1 MGNSA
6 AVHAR
11 ACLGGNCKGSKRGK
25 SDGLKRRGAA
35 LWIILAAAFTL
46 SFPVVQLL
54 LDSGNFLGL
63 NPAPIGAVVD
73 YPSGVVK
80 AVQPGTPAGRAGL
93 LPGDRIDYARAGWT
107 MRIWMRSGHLR
118 AGTPTPIPIVRAGR
132 PASIRLIAPR
142 AASIPAGLLVLD
154 LAEILATLLYIVL
167 GCAFYFASRT
177 KLSLAFMIF
186 CFAMTGPFANTAW
199 LHVVPRWAEPL
210 AAFAGT
216 LPPLF
221 QTWAYL
227 VLCLRFPTGE
237 AIGRWRLVDRAVPAI
252 LALCFVMYYGHFY
265 TVAFIDGERDIPYNV
280 FVSFVWFAY
289 FLGAAAFMARYWGT
303 RGAETI
309 RMRWVAV
316 ALAVYLGIL
325 GTFFIGQVLRTSAL
339 WPSYLTLFNPAPFAF
354 AYALVRGRI
363 IDVRIFGGRAIVY
376 AALTAIPVALLAIVD
391 WFFARRLQDAR
402 LATFLEVGLAVA
414 FSFWLRGLHRRID
427 RFVERVF
434 FASRHR
440 ALERVRH
447 ITRALPF
454 TERMETIET
463 MLCDETAAAL
473 QLTSAALFRADEG
486 AFVRTCA
493 RDWDD
498 GADRLDPDDPLILFA
513 RSSNAGVY
521 LDDIPRSHA
530 AVPKGD
536 AKPAFALPI
545 TVGRRVIAVVLY
557 GNHVNGEP
565 IDGEEEG
572 LLNALAHAS
581 ATAYEHLHALER
593 EREIAQLRS
602 QLRLSTSASR

>member
-1 MGNSA
+1 
-6 AVHAR
+6 
-11 ACLGGNCKGSKRGK
+11 
-25 SDGLKRRGAA
+25 
-35 LWIILAAAFTL
+35 
-46 SFPVVQLL
+46 VQLL
-54 LDSGNFLGL
+54 LDSGNFMGL

-73 YPSGVVK
+73 YPTGIVK
-80 AVQPGTPAGRAGL
+80 AVQPGTPAARAGL

-107 MRIWMRSGHLR
+107 MRIWIRSGHLR
-118 AGTPTPIPIVRAGR
+118 SGVPTPLHIVRAGR
-132 PASIRLIAPR
+132 PMGVTLLAPR
-142 AASIPAGLLVLD
+142 PPPISTGLLVLD
-154 LAEILATLLYIVL
+154 LAEVVATLVYIIL

-177 KLSLAFMIF
+177 KLSFAFMIF

-199 LHVVPRWAEPL
+199 LHAVPRWAEPL
-210 AAFAGT
+210 AAFAAT
-216 LPPLF
+216 LLPLF
-221 QTWAYL
+221 QTWGYL

-237 AIGRWRLVDRAVPAI
+237 PLGRWRIVDRAVPAI
-252 LALCFVMYYGHFY
+252 IMLCFALYYGHFY
-265 TVAFIDGERDIPYNV
+265 TVAFIDGENDLPYNL
-280 FVSFVWFAY
+280 FVSFVWFTY
-289 FLGAAAFMARYWGT
+289 FLGAAAFLARYWGA

-325 GTFFIGQVLRTSAL
+325 GIFFIGQVLRTTVL

-376 AALTAIPVALLAIVD
+376 GALTAIPVALLAVVD

-402 LATFLEVGLAVA
+402 LATLFEVAVAVA

-440 ALERVRH
+440 AFERVRH
-447 ITRALPF
+447 ISRALPF
-454 TERMETIET
+454 TERIETIET
-463 MLCDETAAAL
+463 LLCDEIAGAL
-473 QLTSAALFRADEG
+473 QLASAALFRAENG
-486 AFVRTCA
+486 AFVLTAA
-493 RDWDD
+493 RDWEG
-498 GADRLDPDDPLILFA
+498 GAERLDPDDPLVLFA
-513 RSSNAGVY
+513 RSSHGGVHF
-521 LDDIPRSHA
+521 DDVPRTRV
-530 AVPKGD
+530 AVPAGD
-536 AKPAFALPI
+536 ARPAFGLPV

-565 IDGEEEG
+565 IDSEEED
-572 LLNALAHAS
+572 LLNAAAHAS

-602 QLRLSTSASR
+602 QLQLSASS

>member
-1 MGNSA
+1 M
-6 AVHAR
+6 
-11 ACLGGNCKGSKRGK
+11 
-25 SDGLKRRGAA
+25 
-35 LWIILAAAFTL
+35 ILAAAFAL

-54 LDSGNFLGL
+54 LDSGNFMGL
-63 NPAPIGAVVD
+63 NPAPIGATVD

-80 AVQPGTPAGRAGL
+80 AVLPGTPASRAGM
-93 LPGDRIDYARAGWT
+93 LPGDRIDYDRAGWT
-107 MRIWMRSGHLR
+107 TRIWIRSGHLR
-118 AGTPTPIPIVRAGR
+118 AGVPTPLPIVRAGR
-132 PASIRLIAPR
+132 PMSVTLIASRP
-142 AASIPAGLLVLD
+142 APIPTGLLILH
-154 LAEILATLLYIVL
+154 LAEIAATVLYIVL

-177 KLSLAFMIF
+177 TLSLAFMVF

-199 LHVVPRWAEPL
+199 MHVAPRSSEPL
-210 AAFAGT
+210 AAFAGAL
-216 LPPLF
+216 LPLA
-221 QTWAYL
+221 QSWGYL
-227 VLCLRFPTGE
+227 IFCLRFPTGT
-237 AIGRWRLVDRAVPAI
+237 AIGRWKLVDRAVPAI
-252 LALCFVMYYGHFY
+252 IVLFFLMYYGHFY
-265 TVAFIDGERDIPYNV
+265 TVAFINGENDPLYNG
-280 FVSFVWFAY
+280 FVSFAWLAN
-289 FLGAAAFMARYWGT
+289 FLGAGAFIARYWNT

-325 GTFFIGQVLRTSAL
+325 GIFFTDQVLRANAL
-339 WPSYLTLFNPAPFAF
+339 WVSYLTLFNPAPIAF

-454 TERMETIET
+454 TERIETIET
-463 MLCDETAAAL
+463 LLCDEIAGAL
-473 QLTSAALFRADEG
+473 QLASAALFRAEEE
-486 AFVRTCA
+486 AFVLTAA
-493 RDWDD
+493 RDWKG
-498 GADRLDPDDPLILFA
+498 GAERLDPDDPLVLFA
-513 RSSNAGVY
+513 RSSHSGIHF
-521 LDDIPRSHA
+521 DDVPRTHA
-530 AVPKGD
+530 AVPAGD
-536 AKPAFALPI
+536 ARPAFGLPV

-565 IDGEEEG
+565 IDGEVED
-572 LLNALAHAS
+572 LLNAAAHAS

-602 QLRLSTSASR
+602 QLQLRTSAS

>member
-1 MGNSA
+1 M
-6 AVHAR
+6 
-11 ACLGGNCKGSKRGK
+11 L
-25 SDGLKRRGAA
+25 L
-35 LWIILAAAFTL
+35 
-46 SFPVVQLL
+46 FPVVQLL
-54 LDSGNFLGL
+54 LDSGNFMGL
-63 NPAPIGAVVD
+63 NPAPIGATVD
-73 YPSGVVK
+73 FPSGMVT
-80 AVQPGTPAGRAGL
+80 AVLPGTPAARAGL
-93 LPGDRIDYARAGWT
+93 LPGDRIDYARSGWT
-107 MRIWMRSGHLR
+107 MRIWIRSGHLR
-118 AGTPTPIPIVRAGR
+118 TGIPATLPIVRAGQ
-132 PASIRLIAPR
+132 ATTVTLIAPR
-142 AASIPAGLLVLD
+142 AAPISTNLLVID
-154 LAEILATLLYIVL
+154 LAKILAALIYVFL

-177 KLSLAFMIF
+177 TLSLVFMVF
-186 CFAMTGPFANTAW
+186 CFAMVGPFANTSW
-199 LHVVPRWAEPL
+199 MHVSPPWAEPL
-210 AAFAGT
+210 AAFVGAL
-216 LPPLF
+216 LPLA
-221 QTWAYL
+221 QSWSYL
-227 VLCLRFPTGE
+227 IFCLRFPTGT

-252 LALCFVMYYGHFY
+252 MVLFFLMYYGHFY
-265 TVAFIDGERDIPYNV
+265 TVAFINGENDPLYNV
-280 FVSFVWFAY
+280 FVSCAWLAN
-289 FLGAAAFMARYWGT
+289 FLGAGAFIARYWNT

-316 ALAVYLGIL
+316 ALAIYLGIL
-325 GTFFIGQVLRTSAL
+325 GIFFIDQAVHGNAL
-339 WPSYLTLFNPAPFAF
+339 WVAYLTLFNPAPFAF

-454 TERMETIET
+454 TERIETIET

-473 QLTSAALFRADEG
+473 QLTSAALFRVDQG

-498 GADRLDPDDPLILFA
+498 GADRLDSDDPLILFA

-521 LDDIPRSHA
+521 LDDVPRSHA

-536 AKPAFALPI
+536 AKPAFGLPV
-545 TVGRRVIAVVLY
+545 TVGHRVIAVVLY

>member
-1 MGNSA
+1 
-6 AVHAR
+6 V
-11 ACLGGNCKGSKRGK
+11 
-25 SDGLKRRGAA
+25 
-35 LWIILAAAFTL
+35 WVVLAAAFVL

-54 LDSGNFLGL
+54 LDSGNFMEL
-63 NPAPIGAVVD
+63 NPAPIGATTD
-73 YPSGVVK
+73 YASGMVK
-80 AVQPGTPAGRAGL
+80 AVLPGTPASRAGIR
-93 LPGDRIDYARAGWT
+93 PGDRIDYARGGWM
-107 MRIWMRSGHLR
+107 MRFWIRSGHLR
-118 AGTPTPIPIVRAGR
+118 VGTPATLPIVRADQ
-132 PASIRLIAPR
+132 ATSVTLIAPR
-142 AASIPAGLLVLD
+142 PAPISTSLLIVD
-154 LAEILATLLYIVL
+154 LARILAALIYIVL
-167 GCAFYFASRT
+167 GCGFYFASRT
-177 KLSLAFMIF
+177 TLSLAFMIF
-186 CFAMTGPFANTAW
+186 CFAMIGPFANTAW
-199 LHVVPRWAEPL
+199 MHVSPPWAEPL
-210 AAFAGT
+210 AAFAGAL
-216 LPPLF
+216 LPLASS
-221 QTWAYL
+221 WSYL
-227 VLCLRFPTGE
+227 IFCLRFPTGTT
-237 AIGRWRLVDRAVPAI
+237 IGRWRLVDRAVPAI
-252 LALCFVMYYGHFY
+252 IVLFFLMYYGHFY
-265 TVAFIDGERDIPYNV
+265 TVAFIDGENDPLYNV
-280 FVSFVWFAY
+280 FVSFAWLAN
-289 FLGAAAFMARYWGT
+289 FLGAGAFIARYWNT

-325 GTFFIGQVLRTSAL
+325 GAFFIDQVLRANAI
-339 WPSYLTLFNPAPFAF
+339 WVSYLTLFNPAPFAF

-454 TERMETIET
+454 TERIETIET

-473 QLTSAALFRADEG
+473 QLASAALFRTEKDAYI
-486 AFVRTCA
+486 RTA
-493 RDWDD
+493 SRDWEN
-498 GADRLDPDDPLILFA
+498 AAERLDPDDPLILFA
-513 RSSNAGVY
+513 RSSNAGVH
-521 LDDIPRSHA
+521 LEDVPHSHA
-530 AVPKGD
+530 PVPKGD
-536 AKPAFALPI
+536 AKPAFGLPI

-602 QLRLSTSASR
+602 QLRLRTSV